1 MEYTDTPTI
10 FLDAEVELAIR
21 RAIRNEKR
29 RSQNA
34 KKAKVNTKKRRAPK
48 LEKIMNDP
56 AILNA

>member
-10 FLDAEVELAIR
+10 FLEAEVEMAIK
-21 RAIRNEKR
+21 RAIRNER
-29 RSQNA
+29 RRATAA
-34 KKAKVNTKKRRAPK
+34 KKPKATVKKRRMPK